1 MRITKRIC
9 DARGSAVVEFIVI
22 AVGIMVPVGY
32 LIVAV
37 ASVLGAQAAAQH
49 AVREA
54 GPARHRI
61 NRHDTQAGAEGMGHE
76 ISSARLRY
84 RIV

>member
-1 MRITKRIC
+1 MRITKRLC

-54 GPARHRI
+54 GRVFVR
-61 NRHDTQAGAEGMGHE
+61 DLTLVAGESTELGRRW
-76 ISSARLRY
+76 ISRSLTE
-84 RIV
+84 VS